1 VRAGRPF
8 AYQGGSTPLDHPL
21 ARQAAAAAERA
32 CEAVPGLRGYI
43 GVDVMLSDAGPVV
56 IEINPRLTT
65 AYLGVRRVMRENVA
79 ELALAACGGALPAS
93 PVLRRSIRFSS
104 DGRILT

>member
-1 VRAGRPF
+1 
-8 AYQGGSTPLDHPL
+8 
-21 ARQAAAAAERA
+21 
-32 CEAVPGLRGYI
+32 VPGLRGYV
-43 GVDVMLSDAGPVV
+43 GVDVMLSDAGAVV

-65 AYLGVRRVMRENVA
+65 AYLGIRQAVRENVA
-79 ELALAACGGALPAS
+79 ELALAACAGVLPTP